1 MSIPA
6 RAEMIISAKLSHSIQ
21 TQFGMITPIASTPN
35 GISDTLNVAYAV
47 IEPRGRTV
55 PIAIMNTATEPTEL
69 VSGTKLAEC
78 CPLVKSANPHITRN
92 SRSPTTGCAEMGVS
106 KLQTEIDS
114 AIDSSLNA
122 AEKEKITKLLLEFSD
137 AFSEELELI
146 DVTKHM
152 VNTSDHTPI
161 KQLPRHLPY
170 FKICSSYH
178 VFPGMYAVIVDL
190 GSQTPLSPGTDQ

>member
-69 VSGTKLAEC
+69 VSGTKLAGC
-78 CPLVKSANPHITRN
+78 CPLVKLANPHITHN
-92 SRSPTTGCAEMGVS
+92 ALAVKKNQSHRS
-106 KLQTEIDS
+106 
-114 AIDSSLNA
+114 
-122 AEKEKITKLLLEFSD
+122 
-137 AFSEELELI
+137 
-146 DVTKHM
+146 
-152 VNTSDHTPI
+152 
-161 KQLPRHLPY
+161 
-170 FKICSSYH
+170 
-178 VFPGMYAVIVDL
+178 
-190 GSQTPLSPGTDQ
+190 

>member
-92 SRSPTTGCAEMGVS
+92 SKSPTTACAAVVVS
-106 KLQTEIDS
+106 KSQTEIDS
-114 AIDSSLNA
+114 AIDSSLDA
-122 AEKEKITKLLLEFSD
+122 AGKEKITKLPLKFSD
-137 AFSEELELI
+137 VFSEELGLI
-146 DVTKHM
+146 DVKKYT
-152 VNTSDHTPI
+152 VNTGDPLM
-161 KQLPRHLPY
+161 KQRPRRLTYVYRDEVNQYTVKPPY
-170 FKICSSYH
+170 
-178 VFPGMYAVIVDL
+178 
-190 GSQTPLSPGTDQ
+190 TDTSLLRTLR

>member
-78 CPLVKSANPHITRN
+78 CPLVKSANPHITHN
-92 SRSPTTGCAEMGVS
+92 SKSPATACAAVGVL
-106 KLQTEIDS
+106 KLQTEIDRV
-114 AIDSSLNA
+114 IDSSLDA
-122 AEKEKITKLLLEFSD
+122 AEKDKITKLLLEFSD
-137 AFSEELELI
+137 VFSQELGLI
-146 DVTKHM
+146 DVTKHT
-152 VNTSDHTPI
+152 VNTGDHPPI
-161 KQLPRHLPY
+161 KQRPRRLPY
-170 FKICSSYH
+170 VYRDEANQHIRDILAQNIIRPSS
-178 VFPGMYAVIVDL
+178 
-190 GSQTPLSPGTDQ
+190 SS